1 MSSANTSEDSSYRF
15 KVVMRF
21 TASPLYDLNENQ
33 NPWHTQAKPASSA
46 TEQNAQSLSSLQF
59 LTLTLS
65 VPPGNIPKD
74 GVAGTDRVMV
84 MDRSEYIDCV
94 IMSVAKMALLLDYDM
109 DRVFEVLYSV
119 IKMNTNYDTT

>member
-1 MSSANTSEDSSYRF
+1 
-15 KVVMRF
+15 MRF

-65 VPPGNIPKD
+65 APQGDCPKV
-74 GVAGTDRVMV
+74 GVTGTSDRVVV